1 MRLRYPFLILT
12 LMVLAYSCVAGCTYK
27 GENYGSTPKQVTP
40 DITPKVPQ
48 PPASPAGIP
57 SVATSIPA
65 GLFISFPDL
74 GTGIK

>member
-1 MRLRYPFLILT
+1 MRLRYPFLILM
-12 LMVLAYSCVAGCTYK
+12 LMVLAYSCIAGCMYN
-27 GENYGSTPKQVTP
+27 GENYGSTQKQATP
-40 DITPKVPQ
+40 DITPKLPQ

-65 GLFISFPDL
+65 VFFISIPDL